1 MAEMRTTA
9 KLGMRVDPIGMR
21 AYATSPTPVSHR
33 TPGISSVECAMPD
46 EEGDQRR
53 SEAIIGTQRHSEALR
68 GTQRHSDA
76 LRGTQVY
83 SGVLRCTSSGTRLRH
98 KCHPVALIM
107 ARRGA
112 TQPASPISSDRDARQ
127 PEGEHERC
135 RGQMR

>member
-68 GTQRHSDA
+68 GTQRHSEA
-76 LRGTQVY
+76 LRGTQ
-83 SGVLRCTSSGTRLRH
+83 RH
-98 KCHPVALIM
+98 
-107 ARRGA
+107 
-112 TQPASPISSDRDARQ
+112 S
-127 PEGEHERC
+127 
-135 RGQMR
+135 